1 MITRRIAAP
10 VERVLAAAAS
20 APIPTSF
27 TDPVEPVR
35 AGDSV
40 RWSSEPDMLEDVER
54 VADARAAGNGET
66 ELTLRAT
73 YRIGMPYFAWF
84 FYPLVRRSIRGGLEH
99 MADVI
104 EARALGRPEPA
115 TPKRPAWLPRDRT
128 TRAQTGS
135 IATIC
140 AALVVAGFGGSL
152 FTQALPF
159 LAKSFHA
166 SDADLG
172 VALSITRVGTFVGL
186 AGAALADRRGRR
198 TILLASVVAVCVA
211 SALSAF
217 APNLVSFAALQVIV
231 RGFVQLATV
240 VGYIAITEESPEGSR
255 AFLLAFAGM
264 SFGAGFAIGAA
275 LVPLGDIAQGTWRI
289 MFAVSA
295 LGLLL
300 VPDFRRRM
308 TETRRFAAI
317 SARAA
322 AARSRELVDQVYGG
336 RFTVV
341 AGLAF
346 LLGFFGAPSL
356 QFTNQY
362 LSDVRG
368 YSGVG
373 ITLLRAVTQALP
385 GLIAIVIGGKLAESS
400 GRKPIAMRATLLLAV
415 ASVGFFLLGGPMI
428 WVTMLVATVAGALSG
443 PAMTSFTTEL
453 FPTEVRGRAGAAL
466 LGASVLGAVSGLLLV
481 GYLADPL
488 GDVGK
493 AVAVTCIAPVIVALF
508 LIPRLPEGGGV
519 ALDELSPPEV

>member
-10 VERVLAAAAS
+10 AERVLDAAS
-20 APIPTSF
+20 SPIPTGF
-27 TDPVEPVR
+27 ADPVQPSR
-35 AGDSV
+35 TDNGM
-40 RWSSEPDMLEDVER
+40 RWTSEPDVIEDLERIAEVH
-54 VADARAAGNGET
+54 DAGESES
-66 ELTLRAT
+66 ELTLRWS
-73 YRIGMPYFAWF
+73 YRVGMPYFGWF
-84 FYPLVRRSIRGGLEH
+84 FAPLIHRAVRASLVH
-99 MADVI
+99 MGEVL
-104 EARALGRPEPA
+104 EARALGREDPPA
-115 TPKRPAWLPRDRT
+115 PRRPVWLPRDRT
-128 TRAQTGS
+128 TRAQAGS

-159 LAKSFHA
+159 LARSFHA

-172 VALSITRVGTFVGL
+172 VALSVTRVGTLVGL
-186 AGAALADRRGRR
+186 VGSALADRRGRR
-198 TILLASVVAVCVA
+198 RILLASVVGVCVA
-211 SALSAF
+211 SALSALT
-217 APNLVSFAALQVIV
+217 PDLVSFAALQVIV
-231 RGFVQLATV
+231 RGFVQLATI
-240 VGYIAITEESPEGSR
+240 VGYIAVTEESPEGSR

-275 LVPLGDIAQGTWRI
+275 LVPIGDIAAGAWRI
-289 MFAVSA
+289 MFAVAA

-300 VPDFRRRM
+300 VPGFARRM
-308 TETRRFAAI
+308 TETKRYAAM

-322 AARSRELVDQVYGG
+322 AARGRELVDQIYGR
-336 RFTVV
+336 RFSVV

-346 LLGFFGAPSL
+346 LLGFFGSPSL

-385 GLIAIVIGGKLAESS
+385 GLVAIVIGGKLAESS
-400 GRKPIAMRATLLLAV
+400 GRKPVAVRATLLLAG
-415 ASVGFFLLGGPMI
+415 ATVGFFLLGGPALWMM
-428 WVTMLVATVAGALSG
+428 MLVGTVAGALGG
-443 PAMTSFTTEL
+443 PAMTTFTTEL

-466 LGASVLGAVSGLLLV
+466 LGASVAGAVAGLLLV

-493 AVAVTCIAPVIVALF
+493 AVAVTCVAPVIVALF
-508 LIPRLPEGGGV
+508 LVPRLPEGGGR